1 MIKKVKMK
9 KVFVGIVCFFA
20 ITNLYAQATLDTT
33 KVGDNIIIKDS
44 RITVLEDKLLE
55 LNTAAAKA
63 VKSNTVATSS
73 SGIVLGK
80 GYRLMVIST
89 TDRELAMKVRAQ
101 LYQIFPDQK
110 QYMSFQMPNTK
121 IRMGNYVDRGEA
133 DRVKKKIMQMKL
145 VSNNVYIMPET
156 IEIKVE
162 KKDPNA
168 EDGDDKAA
176 KDGKKVVK
184 KKKAKTGN

>member
-1 MIKKVKMK
+1 MK
-9 KVFVGIVCFFA
+9 KVFVGLVCFFI
-20 ITNLYAQATLDTT
+20 ITKMYAQTTLDTT

-44 RITVLEDKLLE
+44 RIVVLEDKLLE

-63 VKSNTVATSS
+63 AKSNTVATSS

-89 TDRELAMKVRAQ
+89 TDRELAMRVRAQ

-121 IRMGNYVDRGEA
+121 IRMGNYVDRAEA
-133 DRVKKKIMQMKL
+133 ERAKKKIMQMKL

-168 EDGDDKAA
+168 EEGNDKTL
-176 KDGKKVVK
+176 KDSKKIVK
-184 KKKAKTGN
+184 KKKATNG